1 MANSHISRQGIREIL
16 SKLDEND
23 IIALASTVTQGLLK
37 VDSVDDAVNGILKH
51 SPTLVSILRRKIITK
66 EILFSYLD
74 DNDMPV
80 KSPASK
86 NDLIDRI
93 IDFWDLQSSE
103 KASEQSVS
111 LEAAVAE
118 ENLISEGDHIIRQL
132 SEQFTRWF
140 YTMLNS
146 DEGVGTEHFYADAK
160 LKLSIVT
167 DMDSDIKEISDNPQD
182 ISNAIQDLRLQ
193 HHLYF
198 NPNFTDDGIKGQ
210 IDPHGLVVVFTCGTL
225 HIKESTVGVF
235 EQVFFLAR
243 DPFCD
248 NNWKIKKTELNLCS
262 KDSILGQ
269 PQLCDT
275 RKTTDLLAITE
286 STPTTN

>member
-1 MANSHISRQGIREIL
+1 MANSHESRQGITKII

-37 VDSVDDAVNGILKH
+37 VDSVDDAVSGILKH

-74 DNDMPV
+74 ENDISI

-93 IDFWDLQSSE
+93 IEFWDLQSSE
-103 KASEQSVS
+103 KSSEQSVS
-111 LEAAVAE
+111 LEVAVAE
-118 ENLISEGDHIIRQL
+118 GNVTSEGDHIIGQL
-132 SEQFTRWF
+132 AEQFARWF

-160 LKLSIVT
+160 LKLTIVT
-167 DMDSDIKEISDNPQD
+167 DKDCDIKEITDNPKD
-182 ISNAIQDLRLQ
+182 ISNALQTLKLQ
-193 HHLYF
+193 HNLYF
-198 NPNFTDDGIKGQ
+198 NPNFTNAGIQGQ

-225 HIKESTVGVF
+225 HVKESIVGVF
-235 EQVFFLAR
+235 EQVFSLAR

-248 NNWKIKKTELNLCS
+248 NNWKIKKTELSLRS
-262 KDSILGQ
+262 KNSTLGQ

-275 RKTTDLLAITE
+275 STSYLLAITE
-286 STPTTN
+286 SPSTTS